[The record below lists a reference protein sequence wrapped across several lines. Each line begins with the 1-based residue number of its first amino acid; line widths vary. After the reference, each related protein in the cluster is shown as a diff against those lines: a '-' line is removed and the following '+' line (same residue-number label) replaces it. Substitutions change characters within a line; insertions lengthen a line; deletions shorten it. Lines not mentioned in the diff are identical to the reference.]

1 MGTNTYSIFISTL
14 FVETYGRNCLVQL
27 TDPKRSLQEDRIELL
42 NQKLPSTHAV
52 RGGGPGGVRP
62 SRYYADL
69 LGLHWLYS
77 SPPACTP
84 FLHASF
90 IVSTS
95 NQLHRVVSYLF
106 FFRSKQ
112 HQLQRLLVFR
122 SKSNYNTVQSL
133 ISSSSKH

>member
-27 TDPKRSLQEDRIELL
+27 TAPKRSLQEDRIELL

-62 SRYYADL
+62 SRYYADF

-90 IVSTS
+90 IVSTKQPTPPGS
-95 NQLHRVVSYLF
+95 FLSF
-106 FFRSKQ
+106 FFSIEATPTTKTPCVPIEIKL
-112 HQLQRLLVFR
+112 HP
-122 SKSNYNTVQSL
+122 SP
-133 ISSSSKH
+133 ISSSSKP

>member
-1 MGTNTYSIFISTL
+1 MGTNTYSIFISIL
-14 FVETYGRNCLVQL
+14 FVETYGRNYPVQL
-27 TDPKRSLQEDRIELL
+27 IDPKRSLQEDRIELL

-62 SRYYADL
+62 SRYYADF

-106 FFRSKQ
+106 FSIEATPTTKTPCVPIEIK
-112 HQLQRLLVFR
+112 LQP
-122 SKSNYNTVQSL
+122 SP
-133 ISSSSKH
+133 ISSSSKP